1 VNRQAVK
8 MCSDAGIQM
17 YVSFVFG
24 SIGETPASLE
34 ATYRF
39 IEDISREDNLVA
51 IDPSVLLP
59 LPNAPAWRHLMDPD
73 EGRKVAAK
81 VGFAPRYRESYRDK
95 YEGVDALPTDEL
107 ARDWVDVFCGCTY
120 EDIIEVRDMILTLQE
135 DQKFV
140 FGGFGVRGF

>member
-1 VNRQAVK
+1 
-8 MCSDAGIQM
+8 
-17 YVSFVFG
+17 
-24 SIGETPASLE
+24 
-34 ATYRF
+34 
-39 IEDISREDNLVA
+39 
-51 IDPSVLLP
+51 
-59 LPNAPAWRHLMDPD
+59 MDPD

-107 ARDWVDVFCGCTY
+107 ARDWVDVFCDCTY